1 MQVLVFD
8 SCTFLLETVLEGRKE
23 PVWQVLLKVLLLLS
37 LSTFEVVH
45 IIFLNFVHVI
55 LKKQNWKNPDM
66 LKRLER
72 VFTL

>member
-8 SCTFLLETVLEGRKE
+8 GCTFLLETVLEGRKE

-45 IIFLNFVHVI
+45 IIF
-55 LKKQNWKNPDM
+55 
-66 LKRLER
+66 
-72 VFTL
+72 